1 MRKTTKGHGAV
12 GAVLTAAGVAGIM
25 LLLAGCLLLG
35 YFGGETDVFVTGFVL
50 VYVLGLLTVAVGVT
64 AALIRRIREIRGGEE
79 DEAKK
84 Y

>member
-12 GAVLTAAGVAGIM
+12 GAVLAAAGVAGIM

-50 VYVLGLLTVAVGVT
+50 VYALGLLAVAVGVT